1 MNNRTFVGDIQV
13 SDLAPENRTFVQTQE
28 ATTVF
33 RHLYKHR
40 RRHYNVTVTWRHYYI
55 RPVFPRHDKWQE
67 TDDDRYLYSPSS
79 DILMGAIFSS
89 AATSD
94 ASRLPLQN
102 IGGLKR
108 WTMEYNLNNKRSG
121 DKSGTGNSG
130 KTIVHT
136 TPLCITLDN
145 QDQVLFETNQDT
157 WKSQSTKLFYST
169 TKNREMTD
177 RLSRNLKLLKNYS
190 MIWSSDWKVQAKVE
204 PTCPSRNPLHCW
216 TARWGCRRTLGWC
229 RGTTSESGSHR
240 ILGENIC
247 RRKIFEE

>member
-1 MNNRTFVGDIQV
+1 MKTHHLVRYLSRTKVCSKSIHHRRNSQLTHSCHVGEMNNRTFVGDIQV

-55 RPVFPRHDKWQE
+55 RPVFPRHDKWRG
-67 TDDDRYLYSPSS
+67 TDDDHYLYSPSS

-121 DKSGTGNSG
+121 DKSGMGNSG

-136 TPLCITLDN
+136 NHSTLYYLGQSGPSAIWDKSRHLKITIN
-145 QDQVLFETNQDT
+145 
-157 WKSQSTKLFYST
+157 
-169 TKNREMTD
+169 
-177 RLSRNLKLLKNYS
+177 
-190 MIWSSDWKVQAKVE
+190 
-204 PTCPSRNPLHCW
+204 
-216 TARWGCRRTLGWC
+216 
-229 RGTTSESGSHR
+229 
-240 ILGENIC
+240 
-247 RRKIFEE
+247 

>member
-55 RPVFPRHDKWQE
+55 RPVFPRHDKWRG
-67 TDDDRYLYSPSS
+67 TDVDRYLYSPSS

-108 WTMEYNLNNKRSG
+108 WTMEYNINIKRSG

-177 RLSRNLKLLKNYS
+177 RLSRNLKLLKNFILCGDPVTGKSRLKLSPPVHQGALCIAELRDGAVYIHSAGVAVPLQRVVVTAFWEKYS
-190 MIWSSDWKVQAKVE
+190 
-204 PTCPSRNPLHCW
+204 
-216 TARWGCRRTLGWC
+216 
-229 RGTTSESGSHR
+229 
-240 ILGENIC
+240 
-247 RRKIFEE
+247 